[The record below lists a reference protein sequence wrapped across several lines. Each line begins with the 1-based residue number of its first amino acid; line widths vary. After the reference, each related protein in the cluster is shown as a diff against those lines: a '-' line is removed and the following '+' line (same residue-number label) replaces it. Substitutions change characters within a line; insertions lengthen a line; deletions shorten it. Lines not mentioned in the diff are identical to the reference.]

1 MKMPASPSQAYTL
14 ESGVASRRRDLSTSA
29 RSALVDSAPGRQLAG
44 VFCASNSPP
53 IHRTTVATSTC
64 GRPARLVEAGD
75 ADDDFA
81 TQAFAKALGRRSWR
95 HPGVVPAAIQSNL
108 RETTTRVLAT
118 AIEVSAG
125 YTRIRFD
132 KDNFIT
138 VTQKPQQVIGLA
150 GIP

>member
-1 MKMPASPSQAYTL
+1 MK
-14 ESGVASRRRDLSTSA
+14 SGDRHEPEWELDRADA
-29 RSALVDSAPGRQLAG
+29 
-44 VFCASNSPP
+44 
-53 IHRTTVATSTC
+53 RTTEKLWVNMTM
-64 GRPARLVEAGD
+64 V
-75 ADDDFA
+75 
-81 TQAFAKALGRRSWR
+81 
-95 HPGVVPAAIQSNL
+95 
-108 RETTTRVLAT
+108 T